1 MLLTAWC
8 AALAAFAGLAA
19 AVRAAASVPVPA
31 TFRINATGPRTPSFA
46 HVLHHTVGS
55 GHATLGLRDDWRA
68 HLRLARDA
76 LGLRQ
81 VRFHGIFDDDMGPV
95 VSNSSSGGAMQ
106 YNFTRIGKTLDF
118 IVRELG
124 MAPYVELSFMPSVL
138 ASKPEKT
145 YLQYKAGVSP
155 PKNPKQWGML
165 VEAFA
170 AFVVDRYGLETVSQ
184 WRFEVWNEPD
194 LFQPILG
201 GFWSGNMSQYY
212 HLYAI
217 TARALK
223 AVSPA
228 LQVGGPATSNTTGY
242 LRPFLAAAQQ
252 AGVPVDFLSSHNY
265 PSSADGSAFAE
276 EVRRAA
282 TIAEDSALP
291 FILSEFNSGLGLF
304 CCHDTEYAAAFL
316 VHTAA
321 HLSRASQAD
330 KSRRARCHVHGH
342 FPTF

>member
-46 HVLHHTVGS
+46 HVFHHTVGS

-124 MAPYVELSFMPSVL
+124 MAPYVELSFMHSAL

-155 PKNPKQWGML
+155 PKNQTMGHAGRGVRHFSWIIRLKRIA
-165 VEAFA
+165 VA
-170 AFVVDRYGLETVSQ
+170 
-184 WRFEVWNEPD
+184 FEVERPTFSSPSWAD
-194 LFQPILG
+194 FG
-201 GFWSGNMSQYY
+201 GQ
-212 HLYAI
+212 HVAI
-217 TARALK
+217 SSICDTARPQKTSA
-223 AVSPA
+223 A
-228 LQVGGPATSNTTGY
+228 LQVGGPATRHDRIPHFSGSC
-242 LRPFLAAAQQ
+242 AAAVCR
-252 AGVPVDFLSSHNY
+252 GF
-265 PSSADGSAFAE
+265 SA
-276 EVRRAA
+276 
-282 TIAEDSALP
+282 T
-291 FILSEFNSGLGLF
+291 
-304 CCHDTEYAAAFL
+304 
-316 VHTAA
+316 
-321 HLSRASQAD
+321 
-330 KSRRARCHVHGH
+330 
-342 FPTF
+342 

>member
-46 HVLHHTVGS
+46 HVFHHTVGS

-124 MAPYVELSFMPSVL
+124 MALFVATHTSSILFNL
-138 ASKPEKT
+138 A
-145 YLQYKAGVSP
+145 GC
-155 PKNPKQWGML
+155 
-165 VEAFA
+165 
-170 AFVVDRYGLETVSQ
+170 D
-184 WRFEVWNEPD
+184 
-194 LFQPILG
+194 
-201 GFWSGNMSQYY
+201 
-212 HLYAI
+212 
-217 TARALK
+217 AR
-223 AVSPA
+223 
-228 LQVGGPATSNTTGY
+228 
-242 LRPFLAAAQQ
+242 
-252 AGVPVDFLSSHNY
+252 
-265 PSSADGSAFAE
+265 
-276 EVRRAA
+276 RRR
-282 TIAEDSALP
+282 L
-291 FILSEFNSGLGLF
+291 
-304 CCHDTEYAAAFL
+304 H
-316 VHTAA
+316 
-321 HLSRASQAD
+321 ASQLALEI
-330 KSRRARCHVHGH
+330 STVILFLLYRIACGLHL
-342 FPTF
+342 PTP